1 MPADPEAMFPPLLF
15 YEANAAAYKMDFK
28 LLRLK
33 GVPSNALLVPFAT
46 TYY

>member
-1 MPADPEAMFPPLLF
+1 VLAFAEAMLPPLLF

-33 GVPSNALLVPFAT
+33 GVPSNALLVPLAA

>member
-1 MPADPEAMFPPLLF
+1 
-15 YEANAAAYKMDFK
+15 MDFK